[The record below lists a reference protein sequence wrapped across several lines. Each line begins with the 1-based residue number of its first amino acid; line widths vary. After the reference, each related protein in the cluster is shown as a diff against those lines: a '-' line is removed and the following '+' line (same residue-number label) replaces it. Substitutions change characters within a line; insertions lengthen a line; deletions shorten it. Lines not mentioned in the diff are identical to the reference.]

1 MGAGT
6 GGRSLT
12 YHARSMDA
20 LYPII
25 LFLHSLT
32 RWIVVLGGLWLLVA
46 ALSSLGRTSSVETS
60 PVRVP
65 WRVYLGGLHLQL
77 VLGLILLFVS
87 PLALAAWADMGA
99 AMRARPLRFFSVE
112 HTTLMILAIIVA
124 QMGAVR
130 ARKARDA
137 ARAARSSLVFAGL
150 SFLVILV
157 AIPWPF
163 LGQIARPLLRTW

>member
-1 MGAGT
+1 MA
-6 GGRSLT
+6 
-12 YHARSMDA
+12 A
-20 LYPII
+20 LYPNI

-32 RWIVVLGGLWLLVA
+32 RWVVVLGALWLIVS

-65 WRVYLGGLHLQL
+65 WRGYMGGLHLQFL
-77 VLGLILLFVS
+77 LGVMLLFVS

-99 AMRARPLRFFSVE
+99 AMKARPLRFFAVE
-112 HTTLMILAIIVA
+112 HTTLMIVAIIVA
-124 QMGAVR
+124 QMGAGR

-137 ARAARSSLVFAGL
+137 ARAARTTLVFGGL
-150 SFLVILV
+150 SLLVILV

-163 LGQIARPLLRTW
+163 LGQIARPLLRAW